1 MKSDIRASVLA
12 GLIAGVVFGAMMH
25 LMTAPT
31 PDGGAVPMMAMV
43 AMVVKS
49 DAIAAGWIYHLFN
62 SVVIAAIYGWLVA
75 PRVSGYAAGLGFG
88 ALYGAAWW
96 VLGGLVLMPVA
107 LGMPAFAPLMM
118 APMVPVAIGSLIGHL
133 VFGLILGAGSV
144 WFAQR
149 AALTPANA

>member
-1 MKSDIRASVLA
+1 MKADIRTSIIA
-12 GLIAGVVFGAMMH
+12 GLIAGVVFGAIMQV
-25 LMTAPT
+25 MTAPT

-49 DAIAAGWIYHLFN
+49 DSIAAGWIYHLFN
-62 SVVIAAIYGWLVA
+62 SVVIAAVYGWLVA

-96 VLGGLVLMPVA
+96 VLGGLMLMPLA
-107 LGMPAFAPLMM
+107 LGMPAFAPLLM

-133 VFGLILGAGSV
+133 VFGVILGAGSV
-144 WFAQR
+144 WLAER
-149 AALTPANA
+149 AALAPATA